1 MSKAAPAKTTDELG
15 GPQLP
20 LASFGT
26 PCALRI
32 VGEPIEVP
40 LSPGAGRFTLGSA
53 PPAECLVPRRHVSRT
68 HARIAR
74 DGAWLGIE
82 DVSRNGCRFQGEL
95 ARRFFV
101 RAGDVFVAGDTPL
114 LVLDERLQQLREH
127 LRWQLG
133 YTAHAAVDAALIAAA
148 GPMQTPLLL
157 SGPAGYGPVHLAR
170 TIHEYSGRRAL
181 PLVTVEVRASD
192 RVAMNQLARAG
203 AGSVCVDLRGVR
215 RASRALAR
223 ALARAPARII
233 AFGLDLRSMRHALD
247 WHGPVEEIATPP
259 LAERPPGE
267 VIAMLDVV
275 LAEQGSAHRVGEPG
289 VLRDLLGSR
298 IAELAAF
305 EWPENHDDLRR
316 AATRLA
322 AWAEADGVLRVRAL
336 ILGVHPTTLREA
348 LLRLG
353 VWEVV
358 TSGPVRRSRAARSA
372 RTRMTRL
379 ARLARSSRLT
389 RRD

>member
-1 MSKAAPAKTTDELG
+1 
-15 GPQLP
+15 
-20 LASFGT
+20 
-26 PCALRI
+26 
-32 VGEPIEVP
+32 
-40 LSPGAGRFTLGSA
+40 
-53 PPAECLVPRRHVSRT
+53 
-68 HARIAR
+68 
-74 DGAWLGIE
+74 
-82 DVSRNGCRFQGEL
+82 
-95 ARRFFV
+95 
-101 RAGDVFVAGDTPL
+101 
-114 LVLDERLQQLREH
+114 
-127 LRWQLG
+127 
-133 YTAHAAVDAALIAAA
+133 
-148 GPMQTPLLL
+148 
-157 SGPAGYGPVHLAR
+157 
-170 TIHEYSGRRAL
+170 
-181 PLVTVEVRASD
+181 
-192 RVAMNQLARAG
+192 
-203 AGSVCVDLRGVR
+203 
-215 RASRALAR
+215 
-223 ALARAPARII
+223 
-233 AFGLDLRSMRHALD
+233 
-247 WHGPVEEIATPP
+247 

-322 AWAEADGVLRVRAL
+322 AWAEADGVLRVGAL